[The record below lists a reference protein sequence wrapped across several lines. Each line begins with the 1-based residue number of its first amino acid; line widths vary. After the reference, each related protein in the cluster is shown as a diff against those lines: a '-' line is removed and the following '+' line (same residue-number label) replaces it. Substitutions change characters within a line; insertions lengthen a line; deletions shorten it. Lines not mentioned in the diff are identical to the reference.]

1 MKIYRESIPAR
12 STGLYPTFHKIT
24 DKVQEII
31 DRSALSEDK
40 QRLPVSRE
48 DR

>member
-1 MKIYRESIPAR
+1 MHYKDDWEQSKQRLTA
-12 STGLYPTFHKIT
+12 FWN
-24 DKVQEII
+24 QEII